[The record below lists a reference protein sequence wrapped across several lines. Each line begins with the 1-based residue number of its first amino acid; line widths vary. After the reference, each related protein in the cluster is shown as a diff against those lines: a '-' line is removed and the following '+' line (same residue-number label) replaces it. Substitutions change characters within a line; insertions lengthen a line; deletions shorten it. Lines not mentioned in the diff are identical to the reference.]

1 LFAGDPADRDNTE
14 LSRILTDD
22 GLRISA
28 RMEVVD
34 TQGEVIPRLY
44 AAGSNGQ
51 SGMLLEGHG
60 HHLGGLL
67 CRGGW
72 RGATLHWVR
81 IRRQSRIPTPSGVD
95 LCNNTR

>member
-60 HHLGGLL
+60 HHLGGAFVSGRLAGRNAAL
-67 CRGGW
+67 
-72 RGATLHWVR
+72 GAH
-81 IRRQSRIPTPSGVD
+81 TPSVAD
-95 LCNNTR
+95 PNALRR